1 MSADFNQHNNTFR
14 IDKLFKAEEVA
25 QTLGISRS
33 FAYLL
38 MRRGDITTVRV
49 GRSIRV
55 RPQDLERYISQNLS
69 ASEEQ
74 YPDLI

>member
-14 IDKLFKAEEVA
+14 IDNLFNAGEVA

-38 MRRGDITTVRV
+38 MRRGDIITVRV
-49 GRSIRV
+49 GRSVRV

-69 ASEEQ
+69 AREEQ
-74 YPDLI
+74 YPDLT